1 MWLFKSPDE
10 LPHSFP
16 LTSWQVTQR
25 QSLPRTAFQL
35 TYPWECSVLQPAL
48 HSQCRECP
56 AELTWAVRC
65 ELTPVFPCTCFY
77 WIKLM
82 CEAGWLLL
90 PKETAFIAR
99 ICRGRWRIANETS
112 PNTYTSEEAIEPVL
126 CKYEWM
132 LLGEWAEKSPAGMLS
147 VKCVMWMHLLLRM
160 EAKPVSLVG

>member
-10 LPHSFP
+10 LPHSSP

-82 CEAGWLLL
+82 CEAGWL
-90 PKETAFIAR
+90 
-99 ICRGRWRIANETS
+99 S
-112 PNTYTSEEAIEPVL
+112 
-126 CKYEWM
+126 
-132 LLGEWAEKSPAGMLS
+132 
-147 VKCVMWMHLLLRM
+147 
-160 EAKPVSLVG
+160 SLVFAVEGGGLQMKHRQTRTPARRRLSPFYANMSGCCWVSEQRKAPLGCYLWSVSCECIYF